1 MSEHDDQPIG
11 TILTRRDALRAAAL
25 SGFGL
30 FLGGA
35 KAEAAPVLDLVAT
48 PELTEGPFFVDN
60 KLNRKNVTEG
70 TRRKTVVDGEPLLLK
85 IKVFKIVEGKTTPL
99 ENAQVDI
106 WHTDAS
112 GTYSGEPSSGIQD
125 EDTSGQ
131 MWLRGFQKTDKEGA
145 CEIQTIFPGYYRG
158 RTNHIHFKIRLYSKS
173 GDKTYDFS
181 SQWFFD
187 EATNDKF
194 AGKKGYVKRSMTNAQ
209 DGIYSAKQADGTAV
223 GSHLTMKVK
232 DSTNGLEG
240 SFSVG
245 LILK

>member
-1 MSEHDDQPIG
+1 
-11 TILTRRDALRAAAL
+11 ILTRRDALRVAAF

-30 FLGGA
+30 ILGGT
-35 KAEAAPVLDLVAT
+35 KAEAAAAPVLDLVAT

-70 TRRKTVVDGEPLLLK
+70 TTRKTVVDGAPLKLK
-85 IKVFKIVEGKTTPL
+85 IKVFKIVDGKTTPL

-112 GTYSGEPSSGIQD
+112 GIYSGEPKSFLQA

-131 MWLRGFQKTDKEGA
+131 MWLRGFQKTDKNGE
-145 CEIQTIFPGYYRG
+145 CEIDTIFPGYYRG

-187 EATNDKF
+187 EATNDQF
-194 AGKKGYVKRSMTNAQ
+194 AGKDAYVKRTISNAN
-209 DGIYSAKQADGTAV
+209 DGIFSAKQADGTAV
-223 GSHLTMKVK
+223 GSHLMLKTKELK
-232 DSTNGLEG
+232 KGLEA

-245 LILK
+245 LVLK